1 MATDLTTAPPPPP
14 PAPPPAAGRK
24 ASGGMAKVAL
34 RGLMDHKGRLVSTLL
49 AVALGVAFVAGV
61 LMLTDTMNESFDDLF
76 ATAYEGTDAAVRSDQ
91 TIDDGMGN
99 EIRSRIPSTGS
110 AESLLDTVLAAPGVA
125 EAEGSV
131 QGYARIIDTDGD
143 PVGDPAMGPPTFGG
157 NWQTVDALNGFTI
170 DDGRAP
176 ESSGEVVIDR
186 GSADDT
192 GYQVGDQVPIQT
204 RSASE
209 EYELVGI
216 ARFGNA
222 DSPGGATYALW
233 TLEEA
238 QELVGEPG
246 KFDSIGVVGEEGLS
260 QTEVARSV
268 QDELAADEDSGLEV
282 LTGEEITEESQ
293 SDLKD
298 QLSFITVFL
307 LVFAI
312 VAVVVGT
319 FVIYNS
325 FSIIVAQR
333 GREMALMRAV
343 GASRRQVRRSVF
355 VEALAIGILGSI
367 IGFVLG
373 LGVASVLVN
382 LFDLPGSLVVRPNA
396 AIIALLVGVVV
407 TLVSALVPA
416 WRASRVPPVAAMRD
430 LAIETVS
437 QSRVRLIAGLVAAV
451 GGVAL
456 VVAGANSRSASVV
469 GIGVALAFIGLLLLG
484 PALARPFSHGIG
496 APIER
501 VRGVTGE
508 LARENAGRN
517 PKRTAAT
524 AQALM
529 IGVGL
534 VSFFLV
540 VNASLRASIDQF
552 LDDSF
557 TGDFVIDSGTF
568 GMVGLPTEVGDR
580 VSRVP
585 GVADAVPV
593 RFSPARVDSD
603 DTAVTGTSPN
613 IFDVFDGLRLVD
625 GSDSLDPGT
634 ILLTVDEARDLGVS
648 VGDPVTADFVNTGSH
663 TYTVGGTYDTE
674 QEGTG
679 IGDFVLGL
687 DDYDEAVGSAD
698 VTDSSVFVQL
708 DPGVSVGEVQPEI
721 EAAVADFPTAEVQ
734 SVEEYKDAI
743 GAQFDAILLLM
754 LGLLTLAL
762 IIALI
767 GIANTIALSVI
778 ERTRELGLLRAV
790 GTSRPQVRSTI
801 RWESVI
807 IAVFGTLL
815 GLAVGVLG
823 GWGLI
828 TAFSDE
834 GFTVFRIPYGQVIAV
849 VVIAAAAGIAAAL
862 LPAWR
867 AGRMNVL
874 DAIHTE

>member
-1 MATDLTTAPPPPP
+1 MATDLTTAPPPPT
-14 PAPPPAAGRK
+14 PPPVLTGRK
-24 ASGGMAKVAL
+24 TSGGMTKVAL

-76 ATAYEGTDAAVRSDQ
+76 ATAFEGTDAVVRSDE
-91 TIDDGMGN
+91 TIDDEFGG
-99 EIRSRIPSTGS
+99 EIRSRVDASV
-110 AESLLDTVLAAPGVA
+110 LDDVRGAPDVA
-125 EAEGSV
+125 EAEGFV
-131 QGYARIIDTDGD
+131 QGYARIIDKDGD

-157 NWQTVDALNGFTI
+157 NWSEVDQLNGFTLAE
-170 DDGRAP
+170 GRAP
-176 ESSGEVVIDR
+176 ESDGEVVIDR
-186 GSADDT
+186 ASAKDT
-192 GYQVGDQVPIQT
+192 DYQVGDRVPIQT
-204 RSASE
+204 GAASE
-209 EYELVGI
+209 DFELVGI

-233 TLEEA
+233 TTEEA
-238 QELVGEPG
+238 QRLVGEPG
-246 KFDSIGVVGEEGLS
+246 KFDSIGVVADQGVS
-260 QTEVARSV
+260 QTEVARSIED
-268 QDELAADEDSGLEV
+268 QLSADGDSGLEV

-298 QLSFITVFL
+298 QLSFITIFL

-312 VAVVVGT
+312 IAVVVGT

-367 IGFVLG
+367 IGFLLG
-373 LGVASVLVN
+373 LGVASLLVN

-396 AIIALLVGVVV
+396 AIIALVVGVVV
-407 TLVSALVPA
+407 TLVSAMVPA

-430 LAIETVS
+430 LAIETGGR
-437 QSRVRLIAGLVAAV
+437 SRLRMILGLVAAV
-451 GGVAL
+451 AGVVL
-456 VVAGANSRSASVV
+456 VVTGANAHSAAVV
-469 GIGVALAFIGLLLLG
+469 GMGVGLAFIGLLLLG
-484 PALARPFSHGIG
+484 PVLARPFSRGIG
-496 APIER
+496 APIGR
-501 VRGVTGE
+501 VRGVTGD
-508 LARENAGRN
+508 LAKENAGRN

-529 IGVGL
+529 IGVGI

-540 VNASLRASIDQF
+540 VNASLRASIDAF

-568 GMVGLPTEVGDR
+568 GAVGLPTEVGDR
-580 VSRVP
+580 VSEVP
-585 GVADAVPV
+585 GVADVVPV
-593 RFSPARVDSD
+593 RFSPARVEGD
-603 DTAVTGTSPN
+603 DTAVVGTSPGA
-613 IFDVFDGLRLVD
+613 FDLLGLRLQD
-625 GSDSLDPGT
+625 GSSSLAPGT
-634 ILLTVDEARDLGVS
+634 ILLTADKAKDLGLG
-648 VGDPVTADFVNTGSH
+648 VGDEVSAEFVNTGSH
-663 TYTVGGTYDTE
+663 TYTVGGIYDTE
-674 QEGTG
+674 QEGAD
-679 IGDFVLGL
+679 IGDYVLGL
-687 DDYDEAVGSAD
+687 DGYDEAVGAAD

-708 DPGVSVGEVQPEI
+708 DPGVSVDEVEPEM
-721 EAAVADFPTAEVQ
+721 EAAVANFPTAEVQ
-734 SVEEYKDAI
+734 SVDEYKDAI
-743 GAQFDAILLLM
+743 GGQFDSILRLM
-754 LGLLTLAL
+754 LGLLALAL

-790 GTSRPQVRSTI
+790 GTSRRQLRASI
-801 RWESVI
+801 RWESAI

-828 TAFSDE
+828 TALSDE
-834 GFTVFRIPYGQVIAV
+834 GFTEFRIPYGQIIAV
-849 VVIAAAAGIAAAL
+849 VLIAAAAGIVAAL

-867 AGRMNVL
+867 ASRMNVL

>member
-1 MATDLTTAPPPPP
+1 MATDLTTAPAPPPP
-14 PAPPPAAGRK
+14 SRPPAVTGRK
-24 ASGGMAKVAL
+24 TAGGMTKVAL

-61 LMLTDTMNESFDDLF
+61 LMLTDTMNKSFDDLF
-76 ATAYEGTDAAVRSDQ
+76 ATAYEGTDAVVRSDE
-91 TIDDGMGN
+91 TIDDEFGG
-99 EIRSRIPSTGS
+99 EIRSR
-110 AESLLDTVLAAPGVA
+110 LDASVLDDVRGAPDVA
-125 EAEGSV
+125 EAEGFV
-131 QGYARIIDTDGD
+131 QGYARIIDKDGD

-157 NWQTVDALNGFTI
+157 NWGEVDQLNGFTLS
-170 DDGRAP
+170 DGRAP
-176 ESSGEVVIDR
+176 ESDGEVVIDR
-186 GSADDT
+186 GSAKDT
-192 GYQVGDQVPIQT
+192 DYQLGDQVPIQT
-204 RSASE
+204 GAASE
-209 EYELVGI
+209 DFELVGI

-222 DSPGGATYALW
+222 DSPAGATYALW
-233 TLEEA
+233 TTEEA
-238 QELVGEPG
+238 QRLVGEPG
-246 KFDSIGVVGEEGLS
+246 KFDSIGVVADEGVS

-268 QDELAADEDSGLEV
+268 EEQLSADEDSGLEV
-282 LTGEEITEESQ
+282 LTGKEITEESQ

-298 QLSFITVFL
+298 QLSFITIFL

-312 VAVVVGT
+312 IAVVVGT

-367 IGFVLG
+367 IGFLLG
-373 LGVASVLVN
+373 LGVASTLVN

-407 TLVSALVPA
+407 TLVSAMVPA

-430 LAIETVS
+430 LAIETS
-437 QSRVRLIAGLVAAV
+437 GQSRLRFIAGLLATV
-451 GGVAL
+451 GGVVL
-456 VVAGANSRSASVV
+456 VVTGANAHSAAVV
-469 GIGVALAFIGLLLLG
+469 GIGVGLTFIGLLLLG
-484 PALARPFSHGIG
+484 PVLARPFSRGIG
-496 APIER
+496 APIGR
-501 VRGVTGE
+501 VRGVPGD
-508 LARENAGRN
+508 LAKENAGRN

-529 IGVGL
+529 IGVGI

-540 VNASLRASIDQF
+540 VNTSLRASIDAF

-557 TGDFVIDSGTF
+557 TGDFVIDSGSF
-568 GMVGLPTEVGDR
+568 GMIGLPTEVGDR
-580 VSRVP
+580 VSEVP
-585 GVADAVPV
+585 GVADVVPV
-593 RFSPARVDSD
+593 RFSPARVDGD
-603 DTAVTGTSPN
+603 DTAVTGTSPGA
-613 IFDVFDGLRLVD
+613 FDLLGLRLRD
-625 GSDSLDPGT
+625 GSSSLAAGT
-634 ILLTVDEARDLGVS
+634 ILLTADEAKDLGLA
-648 VGDPVTADFVNTGSH
+648 VGDEVSAQFINTGSH

-687 DDYDEAVGSAD
+687 DDYDAAVGAAD
-698 VTDSSVFVQL
+698 VTDSSVFVKL
-708 DPGVSVGEVQPEI
+708 DSGVSVDDVEPEI
-721 EAAVADFPTAEVQ
+721 EDAVADFPTAEVQ
-734 SVEEYKDAI
+734 SVDEYKDAI
-743 GAQFDAILLLM
+743 GSQFNAILQLM
-754 LGLLTLAL
+754 LGLLALAL

-767 GIANTIALSVI
+767 GIANTIALSVL

-790 GTSRPQVRSTI
+790 GTSRRQLRATI
-801 RWESVI
+801 RWESAI

-815 GLAVGVLG
+815 GLAVGLLG

-828 TAFSDE
+828 TALSDE
-834 GFTVFRIPYGQVIAV
+834 GFTEFRIPYGQIIAV
-849 VVIAAAAGIAAAL
+849 VVIAGAAGIVAAL

>member
-14 PAPPPAAGRK
+14 PSRPPVITGRNT
-24 ASGGMAKVAL
+24 AGGMTKVAL
-34 RGLMDHKGRLVSTLL
+34 RGLMDHKGRLFSTLL

-61 LMLTDTMNESFDDLF
+61 LMLTDTMNKSFDDLF
-76 ATAYEGTDAAVRSDQ
+76 ATAYEGTDAVVRSDD
-91 TIDDGMGN
+91 TIDDEFGG
-99 EIRSRIPSTGS
+99 EIRSR
-110 AESLLDTVLAAPGVA
+110 LDASVLDDARGAPDVA
-125 EAEGSV
+125 EAEGFV
-131 QGYARIIDTDGD
+131 QGYARIIDKDGD

-157 NWQTVDALNGFTI
+157 NWSEVDQLNGFTL
-170 DDGRAP
+170 DEGRAP
-176 ESSGEVVIDR
+176 ESDGEVVIDR
-186 GSADDT
+186 GSANDT
-192 GYQVGDQVPIQT
+192 DYQVGDQVPIQT
-204 RSASE
+204 GAASE
-209 EYELVGI
+209 DFELVGI

-233 TLEEA
+233 TTEEA
-238 QELVGEPG
+238 QRLVGEPG
-246 KFDSIGVVGEEGLS
+246 KFDSIGVVADQGVS

-268 QDELAADEDSGLEV
+268 EDQLSADGDSGLEV
-282 LTGEEITEESQ
+282 LTGKEITEESQ

-298 QLSFITVFL
+298 QLSFITIFL
-307 LVFAI
+307 LVFAVI
-312 VAVVVGT
+312 AVVVGT

-367 IGFVLG
+367 IGFLLG
-373 LGVASVLVN
+373 LGVASVLVS

-396 AIIALLVGVVV
+396 AIIALVVGVVV
-407 TLVSALVPA
+407 TLVSAMVPA

-430 LAIETVS
+430 LAIETGG
-437 QSRVRLIAGLVAAV
+437 QSRLRMILGLVATV
-451 GGVAL
+451 GGVVL
-456 VVAGANSRSASVV
+456 VVTGANAHSAAVV
-469 GIGVALAFIGLLLLG
+469 GLGVGLAFIGLLLLG
-484 PALARPFSHGIG
+484 PILARPFSGGIG
-496 APIER
+496 APIGR
-501 VRGVTGE
+501 VRGVTGD
-508 LARENAGRN
+508 LAKENAGRN

-529 IGVGL
+529 IGVGI

-540 VNASLRASIDQF
+540 VNASLRASIDAF

-557 TGDFVIDSGTF
+557 TGDFVIDSGSF
-568 GMVGLPTEVGDR
+568 GAVGLPTEVGDR
-580 VSRVP
+580 VSEVP
-585 GVADAVPV
+585 GVADVVPV
-593 RFSPARVDSD
+593 RFSPARVEGD
-603 DTAVTGTSPN
+603 DTAVVGTSPGA
-613 IFDVFDGLRLVD
+613 FDLLGLRLQD
-625 GSDSLDPGT
+625 GSSSLAPGT
-634 ILLTVDEARDLGVS
+634 ILLTADKAKDLGVG
-648 VGDPVTADFVNTGSH
+648 VGDEVGVEFVNSGSH
-663 TYTVGGTYDTE
+663 TYTVGGIYDTE
-674 QEGTG
+674 QEGAD

-687 DDYDEAVGSAD
+687 DDYDEAVGAAD

-708 DPGVSVGEVQPEI
+708 DPGVSVDEVEPEI

-743 GAQFDAILLLM
+743 GGQFDSILLLM
-754 LGLLTLAL
+754 LGLLALAL

-767 GIANTIALSVI
+767 GIANTIALSVL

-790 GTSRPQVRSTI
+790 GTSRPQLRATI
-801 RWESVI
+801 RWESAI

-815 GLAVGVLG
+815 GLAVGLLG

-828 TAFSDE
+828 TALSDE
-834 GFTVFRIPYGQVIAV
+834 GFTEFRIPWGQIIAV
-849 VVIAAAAGIAAAL
+849 VVIAAAAGIVAAL

-867 AGRMNVL
+867 ASRMNVL